1 MLLKHVNVA
10 MEIRGLMLL
19 KHVNVAMET
28 RGLFVT
34 ETCQRCYGN

>member
-10 MEIRGLMLL
+10 METRIYMLL

-28 RGLFVT
+28 RGLYVT
-34 ETCQRCYGN
+34 ETC